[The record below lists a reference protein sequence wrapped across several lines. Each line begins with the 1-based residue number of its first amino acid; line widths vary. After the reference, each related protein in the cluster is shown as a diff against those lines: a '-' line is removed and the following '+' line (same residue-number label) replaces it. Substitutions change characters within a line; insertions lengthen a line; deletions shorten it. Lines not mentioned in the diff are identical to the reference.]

1 MEKEPLITA
10 INTRGKPAN
19 KYRANKY
26 RDAPEADVV
35 ARSVVRAC
43 VCLLPTAAL
52 VIGTI

>member
-1 MEKEPLITA
+1 VEKEPLITA
-10 INTRGKPAN
+10 INTRGKP
-19 KYRANKY
+19 ANKY